1 MENNMAFS
9 NEAPFQVRKHIA
21 LLNGVNVE
29 TIAADKTLTLADST
43 FQILNGGASDR
54 DVDLPAETDGIYF
67 GSPIRERRMVLSSRM
82 TAGQPL
88 RPLHLVREPF
98 LSVTEQTGNLSSK
111 HNPKGVRARGTSP
124 SPPTNQ

>member
-1 MENNMAFS
+1 MAFS

-29 TIAADKTLTLADST
+29 TIAGDKTLTLADST

-67 GSPIRERRMVLSSRM
+67 WITNSGGSNGLVVKN
-82 TAGQPL
+82 AGGSTNATVAFGEGAL
-88 RPLHLVREPF
+88 FVCNGTDWKLVI
-98 LSVTEQTGNLSSK
+98 K
-111 HNPKGVRARGTSP
+111 A
-124 SPPTNQ
+124 

>member
-1 MENNMAFS
+1 MENKMAFS

-67 GSPIRERRMVLSSRM
+67 WITNSGGSN
-82 TAGQPL
+82 G
-88 RPLHLVREPF
+88 LVVKNDGGSTIATVALGEGALF
-98 LSVTEQTGNLSSK
+98 VCN
-111 HNPKGVRARGTSP
+111 GTDWKLVIKA
-124 SPPTNQ
+124 

>member
-1 MENNMAFS
+1 MENKMAFS

-54 DVDLPAETDGIYF
+54 DVDLPAETDGIWNLFLDHQF
-67 GSPIRERRMVLSSRM
+67 GCVEWSCRQE
-82 TAGQPL
+82 
-88 RPLHLVREPF
+88 
-98 LSVTEQTGNLSSK
+98 
-111 HNPKGVRARGTSP
+111 
-124 SPPTNQ
+124 

>member
-1 MENNMAFS
+1 MAFS

-67 GSPIRERRMVLSSRM
+67 WITNSGGSN
-82 TAGQPL
+82 G
-88 RPLHLVREPF
+88 LVVKNDGGSTIATVAFGEGALF
-98 LSVTEQTGNLSSK
+98 VCN
-111 HNPKGVRARGTSP
+111 GTDWKLVIKA
-124 SPPTNQ
+124 

>member
-29 TIAADKTLTLADST
+29 TIAGDKTLTLADST

-67 GSPIRERRMVLSSRM
+67 WITNSGGSN
-82 TAGQPL
+82 G
-88 RPLHLVREPF
+88 LVVKNDGGSTIATVAFGEGALF
-98 LSVTEQTGNLSSK
+98 VCN
-111 HNPKGVRARGTSP
+111 GTDWKLVIKA
-124 SPPTNQ
+124 

>member
-1 MENNMAFS
+1 MENKMAFS

-21 LLNGVNVE
+21 LLNGINVE

-67 GSPIRERRMVLSSRM
+67 WITNSGASNGLVVKNDGGSTIATVAFGEGALFVCNG
-82 TAGQPL
+82 TDWK
-88 RPLHLVREPF
+88 LVI
-98 LSVTEQTGNLSSK
+98 K
-111 HNPKGVRARGTSP
+111 A
-124 SPPTNQ
+124 